1 MINRAFCITNIRTR
15 RHLDGDILKGPRLV
29 DNRMKIDRG
38 FCFDLNQLRN
48 CQDGIERNIRALLL
62 T

>member
-15 RHLDGDILKGPRLV
+15 DGDILKGPRLA

-38 FCFDLNQLRN
+38 FCFDLNQLITKKLSRWH
-48 CQDGIERNIRALLL
+48 
-62 T
+62 